1 MHEVEIACEKSVTTK
16 TFYLDSDWNAV
27 KEIIQWYSPP
37 PAPFFFD
44 LLVFS
49 LNVLFRGLDSAVV

>member
-37 PAPFFFD
+37 PFFFD

-49 LNVLFRGLDSAVV
+49 LNVWFHGLDSAVV